1 SLMIYLFLH
10 AYLNYLHLHSFPT
23 RRSSDLNE
31 PQYNTYF
38 QPVTKSQKR
47 KKGKGLFF
55 KLLIPIIIVLGI
67 FIAIMYALSTRADV
81 DELKKIENKD
91 SFVSVSNM
99 PDYTKG
105 AFIAMEY

>member
-1 SLMIYLFLH
+1 MK
-10 AYLNYLHLHSFPT
+10 
-23 RRSSDLNE
+23 RSDRYKQTTKKSQTDTVNE

-38 QPVTKSQKR
+38 QPVTKSQKH

-55 KLLIPIIIVLGI
+55 KLLVPIIIVLGI

-91 SFVSVSNM
+91 SKH
-99 PDYTKG
+99 YL
-105 AFIAMEY
+105 